1 MPPGPLL
8 ETKGKIMNDETDPY
22 DGQTKCSE
30 CCRRFGEMDDEP
42 TQCELCDA
50 WQCQDC
56 GCTCAGDEE
65 TGQE

>member
-1 MPPGPLL
+1 
-8 ETKGKIMNDETDPY
+8 MNDETDPY